1 MPEVT
6 QLVTLKRQK
15 KKKKKKEEKKD
26 AEDNPILRR
35 PSAKGRGKKSP
46 EADGPR
52 DQSP

>member
-15 KKKKKKEEKKD
+15 KKKEEKKD
-26 AEDNPILRR
+26 SEDNPILRR